1 MKQDPLERLGLTP
14 SRCGEITSRA
24 RTRLI
29 NWLVRWEHYEAAL
42 ACLEVMLALDP
53 GRLGLLDARVEALLG
68 LGRAEEALATLDE
81 RHAIG
86 RSLASQALEARVH
99 LARGDVAAA
108 DAVARQLTE
117 TRPDAVVCW
126 QTLGEVRLAQGD
138 LAGALAAAQRIA
150 ALRPY
155 SRAYLLSM
163 LAFYQAQ
170 GEYVTASGYA
180 VQLERTAGEG
190 QSLPAYA
197 LQRLRAYYQASGETT
212 RGEAIDRQLAALYE
226 RELRRV
232 EEALHPDVRAA
243 APTGTRPVLE
253 EPVPLPLP
261 AEVPVSQAERR
272 RIEEAAGRFFGFA
285 GLLPGQAET
294 MAAALRG
301 QDVLTVLPTGG
312 GKSLCYQVPAL
323 LDTAGTTLVI
333 SPLIALM
340 KDQVDSLPAPVRG
353 HATTLNSSLGGDE
366 LARRMDD
373 VAAGRYRLVYAA
385 PERLRQPPFLHALR
399 RCGVNRLVI
408 DEAHCISVWG
418 HDFRPD
424 YLAISRARQALG
436 NPPVLAMTATA
447 PPRVRRDILQRLGG
461 GAGGTAGM
469 AVVATPVYRPNL
481 ILAAARAQNN
491 DEKLRILLAFCQSAE
506 GPSIIYAG
514 TRARCEQIAA
524 LLRDRGIA
532 AAHYH
537 AGLADRAAVQ
547 DAFMSGKVRVIVAT
561 IAFGMGVDKADIRS
575 IVHLQLPDSLE
586 AYTQEVG
593 RAGRDGQPA
602 HCLLIYSP
610 ADRGTLTRR
619 ARQAAL
625 STEFL
630 RRVYA
635 AVRRRLDGASPGR
648 VAADDLLRDLQVDE
662 TALRVALSTLE
673 EARLLRRHADVA
685 HAAVVCMTGDAPD
698 DPAARAFVSA
708 ARLRPGQR
716 LGLNLIDVARRAKLD
731 PVTVEESVLA
741 WAAAGW
747 LDYRPSGRD
756 MVLELLPARG
766 EATGQVE
773 ALLDRYAA
781 IQAQRIDEI
790 ATYAATTGCRHSHI
804 SAYLSGQ
811 PLPGCRSC
819 DNCRPKASP
828 VALAGVPDLPGEVE
842 QLATVLRCAA
852 TAPWSWGRVSLRRIL
867 RGEPGAPERGRQSSE
882 WRALAFRSQAA
893 VDALLD
899 RLVEVDLLRPR
910 QLDNGGVV
918 LDLTPAGRAA
928 LADRSALE
936 RAAAPPAAPRPRRGR
951 PAGEDV
957 SLGASDL
964 ALFERLR
971 AWARET
977 AQAARV
983 PTYVVAE
990 LALLRRI
997 AAARPQTEDE
1007 LRAIR
1012 GMGPK
1017 RLARYGAAIL
1027 ALVRAA
1033 NPGDPQS

>member
-1 MKQDPLERLGLTP
+1 MDEDPLERLGLVP
-14 SRCGEITSRA
+14 AHCGGITGRA

-29 NWLVRWEHYEAAL
+29 NWLVRWQHYEAAL

-53 GRLGLLDARVEALLG
+53 GRLGLLDAEVQALLG
-68 LGRAEEALATLDE
+68 MGRADEALAILAE
-81 RHAIG
+81 RHRISV
-86 RSLASQALEARVH
+86 SLTSQALGARIQ

-108 DAVARQLTE
+108 DAIAGRLTE
-117 TRPDAVVCW
+117 ARPDAVISWEV
-126 QTLGEVRLAQGD
+126 LGEVRLAQGD
-138 LAGALAAAQRIA
+138 VAGALAAAQRIA
-150 ALRPY
+150 ALRPH

-163 LAFYQAQ
+163 LAYYEAQ
-170 GEYVTASGYA
+170 GDTVTASGYG
-180 VQLERTAGEG
+180 VQLERTADEG
-190 QSLPAYA
+190 QSLPASA
-197 LQRLRAYYQASGETT
+197 LRRLRAYYRASGETT
-212 RGEAIDRQLAALYE
+212 RAEQVDRQLAALYE
-226 RELRRV
+226 VELRAV
-232 EEALHPDVRAA
+232 EEVLQPDVRAA
-243 APTGTRPVLE
+243 VPTRPRTRAPGPALE
-253 EPVPLPLP
+253 QPVPLPPP
-261 AEVPVSQAERR
+261 AEVPVSEEERH
-272 RIEEAAGRFFGFA
+272 RIEGAVGRFFGFP

-323 LDTAGTTLVI
+323 LDAAGTTLVI

-353 HATTLNSSLGGDE
+353 HATTLNSSLDGDE

-461 GAGGTAGM
+461 GAAGM

-491 DEKLRILLAFCQSAE
+491 DEKLRILLSFCQAAE
-506 GPSIIYAG
+506 GQAIIYAG
-514 TRARCEQIAA
+514 TRARCERIAA

-547 DAFMSGKVRVIVAT
+547 DAFMDGRVRVIVAT

-575 IVHLQLPDSLE
+575 IVHFQLPDSLE

-602 HCLLIYSP
+602 HCLLIYS
-610 ADRGTLTRR
+610 ASDRATLTRR
-619 ARQAAL
+619 AREAAL

-635 AVRRRLDGASPGR
+635 AVRRRLDGVSPGR
-648 VAADDLLRDLQVDE
+648 AAADDLLRDLQVDE
-662 TALRVALSTLE
+662 TTLRVALSTLE

-685 HAAVVCMTGDAPD
+685 HTAVVCLTGDPPD
-698 DPAARAFVSA
+698 DPGARSFVSA

-716 LGLNLIDVARRAKLD
+716 LGLNLIEVARRSEID
-731 PVTVEESVLA
+731 PVTMEESVLA

-756 MVLELLPARG
+756 MVLELLPVR
-766 EATGQVE
+766 EDATGQVE

-790 ATYAATTGCRHSHI
+790 ATYAATRGCRHSHI

-828 VALAGVPDLPGEVE
+828 LALAGAPDLPDEVE
-842 QLATVLRCAA
+842 QLATILRCAA
-852 TAPWSWGRVSLRRIL
+852 TARWSWGRASLRRIL
-867 RGEPGAPERGRQSSE
+867 RGAPEAPDRGRQSPQ

-893 VDALLD
+893 VDKLLD
-899 RLVEVDLLRPR
+899 RLVDADLLHPR

-918 LDLTPAGRAA
+918 LDLTSAGRRA
-928 LADRSALE
+928 LTDRSVLDGLAV
-936 RAAAPPAAPRPRRGR
+936 PPAAEDDVALS
-951 PAGEDV
+951 PADI
-957 SLGASDL
+957 
-964 ALFERLR
+964 ALFDRLR
-971 AWARET
+971 AWSRET

-997 AAARPQTEDE
+997 AAARPQSEPD
-1007 LRAIR
+1007 LLAIK
-1012 GMGPK
+1012 GIGPK
-1017 RLARYGAAIL
+1017 RLARYGPAIL

-1033 NPGDPQS
+1033 DASEPQP